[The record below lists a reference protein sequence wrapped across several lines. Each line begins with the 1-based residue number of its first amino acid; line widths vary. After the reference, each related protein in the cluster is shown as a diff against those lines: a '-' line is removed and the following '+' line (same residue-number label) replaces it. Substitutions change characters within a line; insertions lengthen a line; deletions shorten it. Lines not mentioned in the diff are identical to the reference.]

1 MQKSKKDKFK
11 SSMCFSSLINQ
22 VENKNIKSCIRIF
35 SLKLFSAK
43 FTLVVSKAKKLT
55 QRLKVCQ

>member
-11 SSMCFSSLINQ
+11 SSMCYSPLINQ

-35 SLKLFSAK
+35 SWKLFSTK